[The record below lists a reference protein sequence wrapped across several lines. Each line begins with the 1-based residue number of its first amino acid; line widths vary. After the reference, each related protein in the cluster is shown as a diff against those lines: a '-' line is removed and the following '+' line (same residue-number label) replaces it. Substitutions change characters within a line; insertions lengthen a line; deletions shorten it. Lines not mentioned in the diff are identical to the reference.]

1 MSSPP
6 ESDSARLKSMRKDLY
21 RLQGIDRL
29 KAWLEYTLVQD
40 EDPELHVSQHDPLWP
55 VRPSHL
61 MLTLACPLGL
71 DDKLCTFSE
80 TSLMV
85 YG

>member
-6 ESDSARLKSMRKDLY
+6 ESGNARLKSMRKDLY

-40 EDPELHVSQHDPLWP
+40 EDPELHVSQHDPLSSA
-55 VRPSHL
+55 RPFHF
-61 MLTLACPLGL
+61 MLTPACSAGL
-71 DDKLCTFSE
+71 DDKLRTLFE